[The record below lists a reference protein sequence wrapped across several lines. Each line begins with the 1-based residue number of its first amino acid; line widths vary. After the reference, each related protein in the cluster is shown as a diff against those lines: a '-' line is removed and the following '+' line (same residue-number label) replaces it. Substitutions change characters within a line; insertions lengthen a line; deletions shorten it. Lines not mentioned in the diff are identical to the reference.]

1 MIFRN
6 LDKWAANNNIPEP
19 IIPEPIPTQS
29 QTGRILVK
37 KQAPPI
43 LQNEPPMM
51 YRAQI
56 QGRCNLQFAGDNNN
70 LDQWKEEWTLPQ
82 RDKKPSHQYE
92 YQLLNNDH
100 PNNLIHSIKIDFP
113 YRVLSNSGQ
122 DSILRPV
129 LSVHGIPFIPGSSIK
144 GIFRRLGKSKL
155 EDSSDKNTIETYC
168 GTEEKPGILRFHGAY
183 PIGDW
188 TNRLVDIVH
197 PQQPRQVQN
206 NKPTSAFTLISF
218 YQPQFIFEFSSAK
231 SDISWE
237 DVDRILREA
246 LTIGLG
252 GKTSTGYG
260 FLSIPNYANPLDSEH
275 YAQALHISFQGKGVC
290 STLLQR
296 QPEFRPNMFKASLR
310 GHMLRLL
317 SGVNN
322 STSVVEKNID
332 TLLGNTDREGLI
344 KLFWESQDLRSDENQ
359 TPATYTTQGTLHI
372 STDVVSNLTDVISNL
387 KDVEFIGKVLKFAY
401 VMGGFGKSWRRVS
414 HQQFMPSY
422 KKFQIGCHWEL
433 KSDWIDFK
441 GIIEVNSENTL
452 KAFLDDL
459 HETCFNRLAS
469 RPSAPISNW
478 REAWHPNRVQI
489 YSKVVK
495 NSQAIQLFHQEPFKT
510 TPAIG
515 GRQRLGEP
523 KFVSSV
529 WHRMLPIDNEQYL
542 EIVTVFHGDR
552 TPWKHQNQ
560 GDQLDP
566 FIQSLEKKELKLTW
580 GEKPKAK
587 KVIPNPVKSL

>member
-6 LDKWAANNNIPEP
+6 LDKWAEKNNIPEP
-19 IIPEPIPTQS
+19 EPSQS
-29 QTGRILVK
+29 QTGRILVR
-37 KQAPPI
+37 KQVEPI
-43 LQNEPPMM
+43 LTNDEPPMM

-56 QGRCNLQFAGDNNN
+56 QGRCNLQFAGDNSN
-70 LDQWKEEWTLPQ
+70 LDQWKKEWTLPQ
-82 RDKKPSHQYE
+82 RDRKPSHQYE
-92 YQLLNNDH
+92 YKLLDDDH
-100 PNNLIHSIKIDFP
+100 PNNLLHSIKIDFP

-144 GIFRRLGKSKL
+144 GIFRRLSKSKPN
-155 EDSSDKNTIETYC
+155 DSQDKKTIETYC

-183 PIGDW
+183 PVGDW

-197 PQQPRQVQN
+197 PQQARQVQN

-218 YQPQFIFEFSSAK
+218 YQPQFIFEFSSGE
-231 SDISWE
+231 SETNWE
-237 DVDRILREA
+237 DVDRILGEA

-260 FLSIPNYANPLDSEH
+260 FLSIPNYANPQNSEQ
-275 YAQALHISFQGKGVC
+275 YAQALHVSFEGKGVC
-290 STLLQR
+290 STLLNR

-310 GHMLRLL
+310 GHMMRLL
-317 SGVNN
+317 SGVCN
-322 STSVVEKNID
+322 SKSAVEQNTD
-332 TLLGNTDREGLI
+332 RLLGNTDREGVI
-344 KLFWESQDLRSDENQ
+344 KLFWESEDLDNNENQ

-372 STDVVSNLTDVISNL
+372 YSDAKSNA
-387 KDVEFIGKVLKFAY
+387 KDIEFIEKVIKFAY

-414 HQQFMPSY
+414 HQKFMPSY

-433 KSDWIDFK
+433 KSDWINFK
-441 GIIEVNSENTL
+441 ETIEVNSENTL
-452 KAFLDDL
+452 KDFLDDL
-459 HETCFNRLAS
+459 YTTCLNRLAS
-469 RPSAPISNW
+469 RPSAPISEW

-495 NSQAIQLFHQEPFKT
+495 NSQAIEFFHQEPFKT

-515 GRQRLGEP
+515 GRERLGEP

-529 WHRMLPIDNEQYL
+529 WHRMLPIDSNQYL
-542 EIVTVFHGDR
+542 EIVTIFHADR
-552 TPWKHQNQ
+552 TPWKNQ
-560 GDQLDP
+560 LEP
-566 FIQSLEKKELKLTW
+566 FINSLKQKGLQLSWGEELK
-580 GEKPKAK
+580 
-587 KVIPNPVKSL
+587 SS